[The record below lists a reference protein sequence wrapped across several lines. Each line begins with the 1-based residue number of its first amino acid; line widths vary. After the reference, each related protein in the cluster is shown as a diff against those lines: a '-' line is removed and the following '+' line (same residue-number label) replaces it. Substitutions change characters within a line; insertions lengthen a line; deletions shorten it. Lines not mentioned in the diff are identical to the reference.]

1 MNILI
6 HIQNLKDIRDLKLDF
21 PIEKG
26 LYAVTGANGTGKS
39 TIMTVFQK
47 YPMEVH

>member
-26 LYAVTGANGTGKS
+26 LYAVDDSAVS
-39 TIMTVFQK
+39 V
-47 YPMEVH
+47 PSVAV

>member
-1 MNILI
+1 MNISI

-26 LYAVTGANGTGKS
+26 FMLLRELMVQ
-39 TIMTVFQK
+39 VR
-47 YPMEVH
+47 VLL

>member
-39 TIMTVFQK
+39 TIMTVFSK
-47 YPMEVH
+47 ISHGG